1 MAEKSRFFDSIDGD
15 ERVYSADE
23 FAEVLRTF
31 FSTGIIKNEKQILRQ
46 KTR

>member
-1 MAEKSRFFDSIDGD
+1 MAEKSRFFDSIEGD

-31 FSTGIIKNEKQILRQ
+31 FFYGYY
-46 KTR
+46 